1 MEMSKFVKNVKS
13 NGTYNTFHGPLS
25 QEWIDEI
32 YWSSALICHA
42 NQSNEYLHNFDS
54 GLYWDD
60 VATSYQE
67 DSIGKSGNTPGLK
80 QRNIEEQGNPSM
92 KSELWNPQ
100 LRSRVGNSPK
110 ANRSYLP

>member
-1 MEMSKFVKNVKS
+1 M
-13 NGTYNTFHGPLS
+13 
-25 QEWIDEI
+25 
-32 YWSSALICHA
+32 
-42 NQSNEYLHNFDS
+42 
-54 GLYWDD
+54 
-60 VATSYQE
+60 ATSYQE

-100 LRSRVGNSPK
+100 LRWRVGTSPK